1 MFLHHLSVK
10 NNSSLLSGNRAV
22 VGRIFLQG
30 LCVKSQ
36 IKEHVILFLGA
47 LQIEGTHGHQ
57 VSLDIR
63 SFCQQF
69 ASQLRGA
76 KGLE

>member
-63 SFCQQF
+63 PFCQQF